1 MLTQDSP
8 CRVTLLHVSRGE
20 RWAVTR
26 RSRLAMLAG
35 ALGFLGIFD
44 ILLGPALIHAGWVT
58 PMFGFRW
65 MFGLGVLE
73 AVAGLVLG
81 LVALRRTRAG
91 SGRGGRGLAWAGVGC
106 GVVAIALLVVALRPG
121 LGLPAINDI
130 TTDPDDPPQLSATHR
145 DTSYPAES
153 FAPQQRAAYP
163 DLQPIRVSSDPAR
176 ALELVRETAE
186 SLGWEIVSV
195 DPESGRLE
203 ARETSRIFRFIDDI
217 AVRVRPAEK
226 GAVIDV
232 RSRSRHGRGDL
243 GANARRIRAF
253 AAAIPR

>member
-1 MLTQDSP
+1 
-8 CRVTLLHVSRGE
+8 V
-20 RWAVTR
+20 A
-26 RSRLAMLAG
+26 AG
-35 ALGFLGIFD
+35 VLGALGIFD

-81 LVALRRTRAG
+81 LAALYRTRDG
-91 SGRGGRGLAWAGVGC
+91 SGRGGRGFAWTGVGC
-106 GVVAIALLVVALRPG
+106 GLVAAALLVVALRPG

-130 TTDPDDPPQLSATHR
+130 TTDPDDPPQFSATHR

-153 FAPQQRAAYP
+153 FAPLQRAAYP
-163 DLQPIRVSSDPAR
+163 DLQPIRVSSTPAQ
-176 ALELVRETAE
+176 ALELAREAAGA
-186 SLGWEIVSV
+186 LGWEVLAV
-195 DPESGRLE
+195 DPAAGRLE
-203 ARETSRIFRFIDDI
+203 AREISRIFRFIDDI
-217 AVRVRPAEK
+217 VVRVRPMAG
-226 GAVIDV
+226 GAVVDL
-232 RSRSRHGRGDL
+232 RSRSRDGRGDL